1 MEQTHK
7 NVKKDKAS
15 RTKWNESAI
24 KALFSFLLEHK
35 NKLEELK
42 YTRGAT
48 SNPGNVQL

>member
-7 NVKKDKAS
+7 NVKKDRAS
-15 RTKWNESAI
+15 RAKWSESAI

-48 SNPGNVQL
+48 SNPGNIQ